1 MFELDFGRGVEA
13 GRYLTELSFFRSVID
28 KLIESADPDPDHV
41 TQLADAIK
49 LHVQPVRATAMTE
62 DWCGDSACNIPIL
75 APFFLS
81 AGVEFAVFHG
91 SDYSELETYYN
102 DTGDDH
108 IPAVSIWDGNG
119 KEIARWIEQ
128 PKQVLDRKN
137 AWEAEN
143 PSFMEFY
150 RIRETDRKAAG
161 QFAAL
166 YRELMQK
173 MSDWYVDGMWRE
185 TTREIVEVVTLS

>member
-1 MFELDFGRGVEA
+1 MFVLDFNRGVEA
-13 GRYLTELSFFRSVID
+13 DRYLRELKFFRSVVD
-28 KLIESADPDPDHV
+28 QLIESADPDRDHV
-41 TQLADAIK
+41 ARLAAAVESQ
-49 LHVQPVRATAMTE
+49 VQPVRASAMTE

-75 APFFLS
+75 EPFFS
-81 AGVEFAVFHG
+81 QANVEFAVFHG
-91 SDYSELETYYN
+91 SDYPEFEKFYN
-102 DTGDDH
+102 DSGDDH
-108 IPAVSIWDGNG
+108 IPAVSLWDGNG

-128 PKQVLDRKN
+128 PKQVLDRKS

-143 PSFMEFY
+143 PSFLELY

-173 MSDWYVDGMWRE
+173 MSTWYVEGMWRE
-185 TTREIVEVVTLS
+185 TTREVVEALTG